1 MTKTLA
7 DLNALRIDLGMSP
20 LKSWKESK
28 AKLSDQIEKLQA
40 RYDELMAAAPAL
52 KIVPTVDGGKAV
64 VKNDRKATVKR
75 LAAEAIAEKERLARL
90 EASAKNKPLKIKS
103 AKVNVASI
111 AKELG
116 LNPKVARAKVRKAG
130 AKTEK
135 EIRALLKK

>member
-1 MTKTLA
+1 MANLET
-7 DLNALRIDLGMSP
+7 LNALRIELGMSP

-28 AKLSDQIEKLQA
+28 AKLDAAYYALQSKQ
-40 RYDELMAAAPAL
+40 AAEPAL
-52 KIVPTVDGGKAV
+52 KIITTVDGGKAV

-75 LAAEAIAEKERLARL
+75 LAAEAVAENERLARL

-103 AKVNVASI
+103 TKVNVASI

-130 AKTEK
+130 VKTEK